1 MGVGYSRR
9 AVTATTPELD
19 AEREVDLARWRRA
32 VVRLWWLP
40 VAGLIVGAI
49 IGGLYSLRGAS
60 EYKASAL
67 ISLGQPVSPGGA
79 VINGFY
85 SNPRAIALIT
95 SSASAQADAETT
107 AGLGGGALR
116 GKVSV
121 AQVGT
126 TTGAGATRAT
136 PLISLSVTGANPDK
150 TQEAANALAAIVV
163 KRTTAPYVGKKIAT
177 YHTVLRTTKEQ
188 LTSINQRI
196 AAVDKAIAKGQL
208 GPLDQLALD
217 TQLDIALQR
226 QGNLLNQQ
234 SSTQTQLA
242 FSQSV
247 ESAKVVTKAK
257 SVKSSAHS
265 RKSSILIGALIGLLV
280 GAVAAIVGDGRIGRR
295 LRPV

>member
-49 IGGLYSLRGAS
+49 IGGLYSLRGGS
-60 EYKASAL
+60 DYKASVL
-67 ISLGQPVSPGGA
+67 ISLGQPVSPGGSL
-79 VINGFY
+79 VNGY
-85 SNPRAIALIT
+85 YTNPRAIALIT
-95 SSASAQADAETT
+95 GSASAQSDAEAA
-107 AGLGGGALR
+107 AGLGNGALR

-121 AQVGT
+121 AQVGAA
-126 TTGAGATRAT
+126 TGAGATRAT
-136 PLISLSVTGANPDK
+136 PLISLSVTGANPVK
-150 TQEAANALAAIVV
+150 TQDAANALAAVVV
-163 KRTTAPYVGKKIAT
+163 KRTTAPYVGTKIET
-177 YHTVLRTTKEQ
+177 FHVILRTTRTQ
-188 LTSINQRI
+188 LATISDRI
-196 AAVDKAIAKGQL
+196 AAADKAIAKGNL
-208 GPLDQLALD
+208 DPLNKLVLV
-217 TQLDIALQR
+217 TQLDSALQR
-226 QGNLLNQQ
+226 QGNLLNQL

-242 FSQSV
+242 FAENV
-247 ESAKVVTKAK
+247 ESAKVVTQAEA
-257 SVKSSAHS
+257 VKSSAHS